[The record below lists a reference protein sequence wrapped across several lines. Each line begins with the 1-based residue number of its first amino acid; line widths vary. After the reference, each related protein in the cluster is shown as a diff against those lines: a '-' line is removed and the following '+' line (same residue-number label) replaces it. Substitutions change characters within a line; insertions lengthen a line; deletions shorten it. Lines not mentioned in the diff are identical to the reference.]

1 MPRATGLM
9 WVAAERLPR
18 IATLNLAVLPQM
30 LRRVASASKVVAS
43 SFDTQASVRRLF
55 LARRPGKC
63 RLWRWHPSGS
73 RHGTAIVFAI
83 ARAIPPT
90 DGDAWDQFSPRRSR
104 GGMTKS
110 FGERERVRWS
120 SSAESDSPHDPTTG
134 GRGLRADSPGPL
146 PGARTTRQLVKPF
159 EGDPEVI

>member
-1 MPRATGLM
+1 MLRATGLV

-43 SFDTQASVRRLF
+43 SFDIRTSGHRPS
-55 LARRPGKC
+55 LARGRGRY

-73 RHGTAIVFAI
+73 RRETAIIFAI

-90 DGDAWDQFSPRRSR
+90 GEDAWGQFSPRPSR
-104 GGMTKS
+104 GEKTKS
-110 FGERERVRWS
+110 SLEDERVRWS
-120 SSAESDSPHDPTTG
+120 ACAGSDSLHGRTIG
-134 GRGLRADSPGPL
+134 GPDLHEGSLGLL
-146 PGARTTRQLVKPF
+146 PGGQTTKR
-159 EGDPEVI
+159 